1 MKSDEIEQTII
12 GTAGHI
18 DHGKTALVRAL
29 TGIDCDTLTEEKK
42 RGITIELGFAFMQT
56 PGFDRQIVFIDVP
69 GHEKLI
75 KTMVA
80 GASNIN
86 AALLVVA
93 ADEGINVQTRE
104 HFDILRILGVETGII
119 AITKADLV
127 DDEHI
132 RLVKSEIESLVAGT
146 FLEGQPIIPVSAITG
161 VGVDEVRSALISVAG
176 KTKKRRD
183 SGIFRMPVDR
193 VFALQGF
200 GAVIAG
206 TVLSGEVNIG
216 DKLEIMPDGLTARVR
231 GIQIHNE
238 SRERSYLGRRTAIS
252 LQDVKKD
259 QLRRGQVACA
269 PGSLSPT
276 ALLDVRLFVSQSY
289 NDELKNRTRVRLH
302 VGTDE
307 VMCRAVLLD
316 TETLVP
322 DETGYAQL
330 VLESPTAAL
339 PKDRFVIR
347 SFSSQETIGGGT
359 ILDSQPMHHKR
370 FDEAAI
376 KGLKKLEGCISDVVD
391 HAFFKSRFVPKN
403 ASEIAFSI
411 GEREA
416 AVGDVIK
423 SLVSVEKLVSVTS
436 GAQEKYLH
444 RDRFDELAAKLINII
459 KDYYSKDA
467 YKTMM
472 PAADLQS
479 RFLKLADR
487 QVFDAITSELDR
499 KKIFVRRDNK
509 FGLADR
515 ESSLSDAE
523 QKAAERIESIFLS
536 AGYSTPL
543 EDDVMDELR
552 LSPKVF
558 KNIMTS
564 LIDQGQLIRLSDKV
578 TYHRDTFEKAKIS
591 VVEYI
596 KSNGGITAAELRDIL
611 SVSRKYA
618 IALLEYFDSACL
630 TRRDGDKRLLIDFR
644 R

>member
-1 MKSDEIEQTII
+1 MTLIEIEQTII

-18 DHGKTALVRAL
+18 DHGKTALVKAL
-29 TGIDCDTLTEEKK
+29 TGFDCDTLTEEKK
-42 RGITIELGFAFMQT
+42 RGITIELGFAFLET
-56 PGFDRQIVFIDVP
+56 PGLDRQIVFIDVP

-80 GASNIN
+80 GASNID

-127 DDEHI
+127 DNEHI
-132 RLVKSEIESLVAGT
+132 RIVKSDIESLVAGT
-146 FLEGQPIIPVSAITG
+146 FLESQPIIPVSAITG
-161 VGVDEVRSALISVAG
+161 AGVDEVRSALISVAG

-206 TVLSGEVNIG
+206 TVLSGEVNVG
-216 DKLEIMPDGLTARVR
+216 DRLEIMPDGLNARVR

-238 SRERSYLGRRTAIS
+238 SKERSYLGRRTAIN

-276 ALLDVRLFVSQSY
+276 TLLDVRLFVSQSY

-307 VMCRAVLLD
+307 VMCRTVLLD
-316 TETLVP
+316 AETLIP
-322 DETGYAQL
+322 GETGYAQL
-330 VLESPTAAL
+330 VLESPTVAL

-359 ILDSQPMHHKR
+359 ILDSQPAHHKR
-370 FDEAAI
+370 FDKTAI
-376 KGLKKLEGCISDVVD
+376 EGLEKLEGCISDVVD
-391 HAFFKSRFVPKN
+391 HAFFKSRFAPKT
-403 ASEIAFSI
+403 ASEIAF
-411 GEREA
+411 
-416 AVGDVIK
+416 AVEESESEVAEVIK
-423 SLVSVEKLVSVTS
+423 SLISVGKLALIAS
-436 GAQEKYLH
+436 GAQEKYLQK
-444 RDRFDELAAKLINII
+444 DRFDELTAKLIEII

-487 QVFDAITSELDR
+487 QVFDAIVSKLAEN
-499 KKIFVRRDNK
+499 KILVKRDNK
-509 FGLADR
+509 VGLSDHQ
-515 ESSLSDAE
+515 SKLSDAE
-523 QKAAERIESIFLS
+523 QRAADRIESVFLA

-543 EDDVMDELR
+543 EDDVMEELR

-558 KNIMTS
+558 DNVMKS
-564 LIDQGQLIRLSDKV
+564 LIDQGQLLRLSDKV
-578 TYHRDTFEKAKIS
+578 TYHRDTFEKAKKS
-591 VVEYI
+591 VIEYI
-596 KSNGGITAAELRDIL
+596 KANGGITAAELRDLL

-618 IALLEYFDSACL
+618 IALLEYFDSTCL
-630 TRRDGDKRLLIDFR
+630 TRRDGDRRLLR
-644 R
+644 